1 MDIAWRWCAKFLS
14 EPQDDA
20 IQRVDEVLLDKAF
33 VRKINEMK

>member
-1 MDIAWRWCAKFLS
+1 MDIAWRWS
-14 EPQDDA
+14 QDDA